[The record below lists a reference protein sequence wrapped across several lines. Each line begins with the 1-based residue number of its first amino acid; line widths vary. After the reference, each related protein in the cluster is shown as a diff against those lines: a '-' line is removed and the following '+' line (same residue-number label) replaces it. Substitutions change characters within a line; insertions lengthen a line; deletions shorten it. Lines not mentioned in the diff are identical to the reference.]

1 MTIIYILIVFAVL
14 WFTKK
19 IWGAWVVSLV
29 VSLFK
34 KNKNT
39 ENKKPLDNLQ
49 ENVIFQPSGT
59 VRTFVLALNL
69 EEMGDGTVKLTLA
82 KIKDKEV

>member
-1 MTIIYILIVFAVL
+1 MIIVYILIVFAVL

-19 IWGAWVVSLV
+19 IWGGWIVNI
-29 VSLFK
+29 FN

-39 ENKKPLDNLQ
+39 ENKKPLGNFQ

>member
-1 MTIIYILIVFAVL
+1 MIIVYILIVFAVL

-19 IWGAWVVSLV
+19 IWGTWV

-34 KNKNT
+34 GKNHIAHTDKMV
-39 ENKKPLDNLQ
+39 ENS
-49 ENVIFQPSGT
+49 EAIFQPSGT